1 VHVCE
6 CVVTSIILI
15 VYPCEPHADS
25 TRSSWC
31 HADDNR
37 ITVTDLRSTNG
48 TYVDGEE
55 IEAMQ
60 AYEVTPGSRIIF
72 GDEHLAQ
79 YEVMLGE
86 DDPPAETAPAAAAPE
101 TEKST

>member
-1 VHVCE
+1 MCDLYMQCNVKLGHNC
-6 CVVTSIILI
+6 I
-15 VYPCEPHADS
+15 V
-25 TRSSWC
+25 
-31 HADDNR
+31 ADDER

-72 GDEHLAQ
+72 GDEHLAM
-79 YEVMLGE
+79 YEVMLEE
-86 DDPPAETAPAAAAPE
+86 DPAPEPPAEAE
-101 TEKST
+101 TSSSS